1 MAFSF
6 AGAQKSLEGIRERER
21 EDQLREED
29 LALTRENAFFQ
40 LKLNTLKE
48 KSAFSSTPAAI
59 SATQDALKF
68 KDRVANDE
76 SLSEEIRNIYNGI
89 VVSDPFAAQEIYKF
103 QQTQSKEF
111 QRNLNLSQVYDL
123 MTISDMSAPV
133 KEKIDLMKVAAD
145 IDFTDKEQ
153 YYKLMS
159 NLASITTTP
168 ARTTVIDFDTASN
181 LDSKK
186 LIEKQSVQLSQIM
199 KALEGDLMAQLKNLT
214 VESKSA
220 DEEEKTRALKK
231 ISDIKGAQK
240 DITDSDPLIKYKA
253 QQYYFTFLT
262 EAKLNQFIKDDQ
274 SLYGADK
281 IPEVK
286 IALRDNRATNPS
298 ITFEDYKRK
307 ALEINPTAGEE
318 EIRRRYEE
326 RYG

>member
-1 MAFSF
+1 MAISF
-6 AGAQKSLEGIRERER
+6 VGLNKADDERRASLR
-21 EDQLREED
+21 EDSLRKED
-29 LALTRENAFFQ
+29 LANSRENAFLQ
-40 LKLNTLKE
+40 LKLNTIKE
-48 KSAFSSTPAAI
+48 KSAFSSTPAAM
-59 SATQDALKF
+59 SATRDALKF
-68 KDRVANDE
+68 KDRIASDE

-103 QQTQSKEF
+103 QQVQSKEF

-123 MTISDMSAPV
+123 MTISTMSIPV
-133 KEKIDLMKVAAD
+133 KEKMDLLKVSAD

-153 YYKLMS
+153 FHTLMS
-159 NLASITTTP
+159 DLASITTTP

-181 LDSKK
+181 LDTKK
-186 LIEKQSVQLSQIM
+186 LNEKRSSQLDQIM
-199 KALEGDLMAQLKNLT
+199 KALEGDLMAQLEDLAVK
-214 VESKSA
+214 SQSA
-220 DEEEKTRALKK
+220 DEEERKRANIK
-231 ISDIKGAQK
+231 ISAIKGAQK
-240 DITDSDPLIKYKA
+240 DITDSDPITRYKA

-274 SLYGADK
+274 SLYDADK

-286 IALRDNRATNPS
+286 IALKKNRATNPI

-307 ALEINPTAGEE
+307 ALEINPNASEE

>member
-6 AGAQKSLEGIRERER
+6 AGFNEADDEKRARVR
-21 EDQLREED
+21 EDKLREDD
-29 LALTRENAFFQ
+29 LALARENSFLQ
-40 LKLNTLKE
+40 LKLNTIKE
-48 KSAFSSTPAAI
+48 KSAFASSPAAM
-59 SATQDALKF
+59 SAAKDALKF
-68 KDRVANDE
+68 KDKISSDE
-76 SLSEEIRNIYNGI
+76 SLSEEIRNKLNGI

-103 QQTQSKEF
+103 QQVQSKEF

-159 NLASITTTP
+159 DLASITITP
-168 ARTTVIDFDTASN
+168 ARTKIIDFDTASN

-186 LIEKQSVQLSQIM
+186 LIEKQSSQLGQIM
-199 KALEGDLMAQLKNLT
+199 KALEGDLMAELQDLAVKS
-214 VESKSA
+214 ESA
-220 DEEEKTRALKK
+220 DEGERTRALKK

-307 ALEINPTAGEE
+307 ALEINPTASEE